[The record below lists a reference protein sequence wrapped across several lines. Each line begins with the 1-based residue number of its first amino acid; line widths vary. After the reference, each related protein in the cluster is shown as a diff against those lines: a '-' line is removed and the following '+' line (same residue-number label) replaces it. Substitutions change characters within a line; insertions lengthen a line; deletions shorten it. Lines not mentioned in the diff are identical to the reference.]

1 MDTVVEPA
9 AAAPATPATPEA
21 SGRAE
26 RPYDPADLSSLAFWS
41 STAAERERTFAELR
55 AARPISWHPPVEG
68 RLIDDPNDQGFWA
81 VVRHADLVE
90 VTRRHD
96 DFLSGEGIV
105 FDSVPK
111 ELLDAAQGFIAMDP
125 PDHTKI
131 RRLLVSAFTPKQMAR
146 IEDRIEANAR
156 RIVDDIAAKGEVDF
170 VREVAM
176 LVPMHNIFDM
186 MDVPEH
192 HRLTLA
198 ETSELIATYR
208 DLPGGDPD
216 ETIAVLFESLTRFQ
230 VIAGEIIAERRA
242 HPGDDLVSALVQA
255 EIDGERLTDADISS
269 FFALLMVAGNDTT
282 RQSTAHGMKALT
294 DFPEQRAW
302 LMEDLAGRLA
312 PAVEEIVR
320 WATPIMTF
328 RRTAARDCELGGQRI
343 TAGDKVI
350 MFYASANWDTDVFEH
365 PERLDLGRTP
375 NKHISFGG
383 GGIHHCLGNQLARR
397 QLAAT
402 FRELLTRLPDIA
414 VSGETVYGHGT
425 FFHTVSSMPV
435 TFTPEG
441 R

>member
-1 MDTVVEPA
+1 MLFR
-9 AAAPATPATPEA
+9 
-21 SGRAE
+21 S
-26 RPYDPADLSSLAFWS
+26 
-41 STAAERERTFAELR
+41 
-55 AARPISWHPPVEG
+55 
-68 RLIDDPNDQGFWA
+68 DQGFWA

-146 IEDRIEANAR
+146 IESRIEANAQ
-156 RIVDDIAAKGEVDF
+156 RIVDDIAAKGQVDF

-230 VIAGEIIAERRA
+230 VIAGEIIADRRA

-255 EIDGERLTDADISS
+255 EIDGERLSDADISS

-282 RQSTAHGMKALT
+282 RQSTAHGLQALT

-302 LMEDLAGRLA
+302 LMEDLEGRL
-312 PAVEEIVR
+312 PGAVEELVR

-328 RRTAARDCELGGQRI
+328 RRTAARDCELAGQQI

-350 MFYASANWDTDVFEH
+350 MFYASANWDTEIFDH

-375 NKHISFGG
+375 NKH
-383 GGIHHCLGNQLARR
+383 
-397 QLAAT
+397 
-402 FRELLTRLPDIA
+402 
-414 VSGETVYGHGT
+414 VS
-425 FFHTVSSMPV
+425 
-435 TFTPEG
+435 
-441 R
+441 